1 MSTSKIDQI
10 ANKIFS
16 LQKLN
21 REIVTELG
29 IEYSKGENN
38 YIPLHS
44 FNGLKEG
51 DVIDLAPGVQSY
63 FVAQTKNE
71 MIFIVI
77 SENQGNVGSHH
88 HDFMEEIKVI
98 KGKLLE
104 KLSNII
110 LEEKDVMIVHP
121 FKNHNF
127 VSQTFTI
134 YSVKINLK
142 KNN

>member
-1 MSTSKIDQI
+1 MN
-10 ANKIFS
+10 ANNKIENLAEKVFN

-21 REIVTELG
+21 QDIVSELG
-29 IEYSKGENN
+29 MEYNKGDNN

-44 FNGLKEG
+44 FNGLVEG

-63 FVAQTKNE
+63 FVTQTKTE

-77 SENQGNVGSHH
+77 SEREGNVGSHH
-88 HDFMEEIKVI
+88 HDFREEIKVI

-104 KLSNII
+104 KLSNIM
-110 LEEKDVMIVHP
+110 LEEKDVMILHP

-142 KNN
+142 K